1 MIKKNFLY
9 FITIFFLF
17 FKADNVLSVIDNSV
31 IIAVGKEP
39 ITRLDLFK
47 EIKLIAILS
56 GGQITEENKDR
67 IKDLAIKS
75 LIKKSIKNIEIQKRN
90 VKKYNKKDL
99 ENIINNTARN
109 LGLDKSGLQELL
121 ERNNLSYKNLE
132 EKFVIDLKWNTMI
145 FEIYKN
151 RISLNTVEIENKLN
165 AQLKNLEDKD
175 RVEEKIEALKKEIV
189 NDEKNKKL
197 RMFSNSHYSN
207 LERVIQIKFLW
218 EI

>member
-1 MIKKNFLY
+1 
-9 FITIFFLF
+9 
-17 FKADNVLSVIDNSV
+17 
-31 IIAVGKEP
+31 
-39 ITRLDLFK
+39 
-47 EIKLIAILS
+47 
-56 GGQITEENKDR
+56 
-67 IKDLAIKS
+67 
-75 LIKKSIKNIEIQKRN
+75 
-90 VKKYNKKDL
+90 
-99 ENIINNTARN
+99 
-109 LGLDKSGLQELL
+109 
-121 ERNNLSYKNLE
+121 
-132 EKFVIDLKWNTMI
+132 MI

>member
-207 LERVIQIKFLW
+207 LERVIQIKFL
-218 EI
+218 

>member
-17 FKADNVLSVIDNSV
+17 FKADNALSVINNSV

-75 LIKKSIKNIEIQKRN
+75 LIKKSIKNIEIEKRN

-207 LERVIQIKFLW
+207 LERVIQIKFL
-218 EI
+218 

>member
-75 LIKKSIKNIEIQKRN
+75 LIKKSIKNIEIEKRN

-207 LERVIQIKFLW
+207 LERVIQIKFL
-218 EI
+218 

>member
-75 LIKKSIKNIEIQKRN
+75 LIKKSIKNIEIEKRN

-189 NDEKNKKL
+189 NEEKNKKL

-207 LERVIQIKFLW
+207 LERVIQIKFL
-218 EI
+218 

>member
-17 FKADNVLSVIDNSV
+17 FKADNVLSVINNSV

-75 LIKKSIKNIEIQKRN
+75 LIKKSIKNIEIEKRN

-175 RVEEKIEALKKEIV
+175 RVEEKIEALKKKIV

-207 LERVIQIKFLW
+207 LERVIQIKFL
-218 EI
+218 

>member
-17 FKADNVLSVIDNSV
+17 FKADNVLSVINNSV

-75 LIKKSIKNIEIQKRN
+75 LIKKSIKNIEIEKRN

-207 LERVIQIKFLW
+207 LERVIQIKFL
-218 EI
+218 

>member
-1 MIKKNFLY
+1 M
-9 FITIFFLF
+9 
-17 FKADNVLSVIDNSV
+17 
-31 IIAVGKEP
+31 
-39 ITRLDLFK
+39 
-47 EIKLIAILS
+47 
-56 GGQITEENKDR
+56 
-67 IKDLAIKS
+67 
-75 LIKKSIKNIEIQKRN
+75 
-90 VKKYNKKDL
+90 KKYNKKDL
-99 ENIINNTARN
+99 ENIINNNARN

-175 RVEEKIEALKKEIV
+175 RVEEKIEALKKKIV

-207 LERVIQIKFLW
+207 LERVIQIKFL
-218 EI
+218 